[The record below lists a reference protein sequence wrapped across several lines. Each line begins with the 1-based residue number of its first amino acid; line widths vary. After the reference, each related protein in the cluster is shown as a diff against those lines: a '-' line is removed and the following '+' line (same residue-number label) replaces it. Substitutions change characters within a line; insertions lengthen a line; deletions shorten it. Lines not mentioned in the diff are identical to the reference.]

1 LERFYDFSDQS
12 KFDGIWSCASLLHCE
27 RHRLDEVIG
36 GIITALKSN
45 GVLYMS
51 FKYGDREKDGRYFT
65 DLNEQQA
72 QRLIEQLL
80 DVELLQQWIAVD
92 KRPDRNEKRLN
103 ILLKKK

>member
-1 LERFYDFSDQS
+1 MRLESFYDFSDQS
-12 KFDGIWSCASLLHCE
+12 RFDGIWACVFLLHCE

-36 GIITALKSN
+36 RIITALKAN

-51 FKYGDREKDGRYFT
+51 FKYGDLEKDGRDFT

-80 DVELLQQWIAVD
+80 DVELLQQ
-92 KRPDRNEKRLN
+92 
-103 ILLKKK
+103 